1 MDRDDVNDDVRAVFI
16 MVLATVLRCYPLRPE
31 FIANKGV
38 ERVLGVLDEKSDV
51 IVEAVSYLIGY
62 RVDTCPLMCSLLGQ
76 DKQYRHFI
84 LTKRY
89 SFIETLC
96 SLDHHSSSTGA
107 AMLFALQ
114 SFILEDETKTVVV
127 KNTFDV
133 LSNLIRCCRGEVRD
147 VPLTHG

>member
-1 MDRDDVNDDVRAVFI
+1 MNDDVRAVFI

-96 SLDHHSSSTGA
+96 SLDPAPLPRCSSRSRASSS
-107 AMLFALQ
+107 
-114 SFILEDETKTVVV
+114 KTRRRPWSLRTPS
-127 KNTFDV
+127 TF
-133 LSNLIRCCRGEVRD
+133 SR
-147 VPLTHG
+147 T